1 MNIKKSKIRK
11 ILIILAIFV
20 MNWLGFMNAIYATSM
35 DSANLYA
42 IGDCGELLKYKGV
55 VVKVS
60 YVQYSYNGVD
70 YPAYCLDK
78 TKPRCRNT
86 KL

>member
-1 MNIKKSKIRK
+1 M
-11 ILIILAIFV
+11 LIILLAVFI
-20 MNWLGFMNAIYATSM
+20 MNGLGIMNTIYATSM
-35 DSANLYA
+35 DVANLYA
-42 IGDCGELLKYKGV
+42 IGECGELLKYKGV

-78 TKPRCRNT
+78 TKPRSRNT